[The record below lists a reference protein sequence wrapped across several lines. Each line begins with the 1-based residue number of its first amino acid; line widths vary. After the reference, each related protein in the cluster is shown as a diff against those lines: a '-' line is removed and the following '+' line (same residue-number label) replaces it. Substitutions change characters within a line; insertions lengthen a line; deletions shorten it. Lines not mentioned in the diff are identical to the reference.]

1 MTIFNSHLNNSDSLK
16 QYEAEEIDGTSLDIK
31 ESFNFVQPSCPNID
45 EDGKFEDFTCFD
57 YLEDTVLTKQETS
70 TTTTRAS
77 TDAAIPPMHIA
88 IFSGLGAALFLVII
102 AIVIYKIRKGK

>member
-1 MTIFNSHLNNSDSLK
+1 MK

-45 EDGKFEDFTCFD
+45 EDGKFEGFTCFD
-57 YLEDTVLTKQETS
+57 YLEDTVRTKQETS

-88 IFSGLGAALFLVII
+88 IFSGQENSVYQMSLLFHYLLPK
-102 AIVIYKIRKGK
+102 AWM